1 MKRIQGIVMVAAF
14 AVAIGGAFASNL
26 DGLTNS
32 FRSDGCVPT
41 NKPALCTSTD
51 SNDLVCTIGGFTY
64 HQDSSCL
71 EPWYIPQQ

>member
-1 MKRIQGIVMVAAF
+1 MKKIQGILMVTAF

-41 NKPALCTSTD
+41 NKPVLCTSTD
-51 SNDLVCTIGGFTY
+51 SNDPVCTIGGFTY
-64 HQDSSCL
+64 YQNSGCSL
-71 EPWYIPQQ
+71 EWHIPE